1 MEKGVRLPNASAR
14 ACGAR
19 KKIFVKRVRMSFVE
33 VRAMLK
39 VKDIMVT
46 EIVTV
51 DVGVSVRK
59 AVERM
64 NSNEI
69 GCLVVLEKGHYAG
82 ILTERDVLTRVVA
95 NAHNPEEVLVG
106 QIMSKP
112 LTVVDPEASLEE
124 AVALMLEKK
133 VKKLPVIKADKLIGL
148 ITITDIASVHPGM
161 VKFIRELSV
170 KYDIPKRIKKV
181 MDYYVA

>member
-1 MEKGVRLPNASAR
+1 MPFAK
-14 ACGAR
+14 
-19 KKIFVKRVRMSFVE
+19 

-39 VKDIMVT
+39 VKDVMV
-46 EIVTV
+46 IDVVTV
-51 DVGVSVRK
+51 DVSVSVRE

-64 NSNEI
+64 NAHEI

-95 NAHNPEEVLVG
+95 KAHNPEKVFVG
-106 QIMSKP
+106 QVMSKP

-124 AVALMLEKK
+124 AVKLMLEKR
-133 VKKLPVIKADKLIGL
+133 VKKLPVIKAKKLVGL
-148 ITITDIASVHPGM
+148 ITMTDIASTHPGM
-161 VKFIRELSV
+161 VKFIRELSA

-181 MDYYVA
+181 IDYYIV